1 MTDPAQAK
9 VADGRHTTLTEPA
22 EGAPSA
28 GQEQQAA
35 AEAWSEPEGYVR
47 VLSALANG
55 EGAQAIARLEQLQ
68 SQPPVALPELAAM
81 YLSGIA
87 HFAALDWAGVVAH
100 LRQYVVSGPSDD
112 WHMPWAY
119 LRLGQALEELGR
131 LDEASLAYR
140 GCLTLTARE
149 RLPRQLAFALMSRIA
164 DESPGVSSAP

>member
-1 MTDPAQAK
+1 MADPAQAE
-9 VADGRHTTLTEPA
+9 VNGGGHTTVTGPT
-22 EGAPSA
+22 EGAPA
-28 GQEQQAA
+28 DQEQPGA
-35 AEAWSEPEGYVR
+35 AEAWSEPEEYVR
-47 VLSALANG
+47 VLSALASG

-68 SQPPVALPELAAM
+68 ARATEALPELAAT
-81 YLSGIA
+81 YLSGMA
-87 HFAALDWAGVVAH
+87 HFAALDWTGVVAY
-100 LRQYVVSGPSDD
+100 LRQFVVNGSPDD

-140 GCLTLTARE
+140 GCLMLTARE

>member
-1 MTDPAQAK
+1 MTDPAPAE
-9 VADGRHTTLTEPA
+9 VIGSNHTTSTEPA
-22 EGAPSA
+22 AETPA
-28 GQEQQAA
+28 GREQPAA
-35 AEAWSEPEGYVR
+35 AETWSEPEGYVS

-68 SQPPVALPELAAM
+68 AQPPVALPELAAT
-81 YLSGIA
+81 YLSGMA

-100 LRQYVVSGPSDD
+100 LRRYIIGGPADD

-140 GCLTLTARE
+140 GCLMLTARE

>member
-22 EGAPSA
+22 ESAPSA

-68 SQPPVALPELAAM
+68 SQPPVALPELAAT
-81 YLSGIA
+81 YLSGMA

-100 LRQYVVSGPSDD
+100 LRSPICRQRP
-112 WHMPWAY
+112 
-119 LRLGQALEELGR
+119 LG
-131 LDEASLAYR
+131 
-140 GCLTLTARE
+140 
-149 RLPRQLAFALMSRIA
+149 
-164 DESPGVSSAP
+164 

>member
-1 MTDPAQAK
+1 MTNLAQAE
-9 VADGRHTTLTEPA
+9 VTGSSHTTSTEPA
-22 EGAPSA
+22 EGAPIA
-28 GQEQQAA
+28 DQEQPVAA
-35 AEAWSEPEGYVR
+35 AAQSEPEEYVR
-47 VLSALANG
+47 VLSALASG

-68 SQPPVALPELAAM
+68 AQPPVALPELAAT
-81 YLSGIA
+81 YLSGMA

-100 LRQYVVSGPSDD
+100 LRQYVINGSPDD

-140 GCLTLTARE
+140 GCLMLTARE